1 MLNNYLKLA
10 WRNLLKDR
18 QFSLLNL
25 LGLSVGLACTLLI
38 GLWIADE
45 YGMEKYNPN
54 DARLYQV
61 MTNNKT
67 SNGLQTGMY
76 TPGILAKALKA
87 EFPEVEDAST
97 VLPASWFNDPN
108 TPSGVVTIADK
119 KLNATP
125 QFVDSNYFH
134 LFSCPILEGDRSRLF
149 ADKQGVFMSASLAKT
164 LFGTTNDLIGKV
176 IHFDQYDFTGDYEIR
191 GIFQPNPP
199 NAIEKPDLLFNFD
212 LALERRSGLQ
222 QWYNAD
228 PHTFVLLKPGANLS
242 SLNHKLDHYILAKQG
257 GKTGGWDPQLF
268 LSRFSDRYLY
278 DHYEN
283 GVQSGGRIVYV
294 KLFTIIA
301 LFILI
306 IACINFMNLSPARAA
321 FRAKEVGIKK
331 VVGASR
337 GTLILQYLGESVLL
351 SVASLLVALAICEL
365 FLPVFNEITGKHLT
379 LRFAPTLILA
389 LAGITLLTGLFAG
402 SYPALYLSAFRPV
415 DALKGTARFRT
426 RTSVS
431 KQLGRSSIKTSWGE
445 LWARKGLVV
454 FQFTL
459 SVLFIAGVLIVY
471 RQVSYIQSRDLGYN
485 RDHVID
491 FNIPIKLDSTYLVH
505 AASFVNELNNIPG
518 VVSAGSHAHNLTGDH
533 GGISGVSW
541 VGKDPGLD
549 IEYANIEIGQNFL
562 QTIGI
567 RLKEGRYFS
576 QNMQHEIIMNETAIK
591 AMGLKNPIGT
601 VVRFWDEKREIIG
614 VAADFNFESLYQPIK
629 PAFFRCYPVTN
640 SVIVRLKTGAEAQT
654 IAGVRK
660 AFMRFNPGMTF
671 EYRYLDED
679 YQKLYSSEIR
689 IGILS
694 RYFAGLAILISCLGL
709 FGLAAF
715 TASRRQKEIGI
726 RKVIGASVTQL
737 VYLVSKEFLWLV
749 ALALAIAFPIAWLGM
764 NAWLNE
770 FTYRTRIT
778 ADLFWLTGATV
789 IAITLFTISYQSIS
803 AAMANPVKSL
813 RSE

>member
-1 MLNNYLKLA
+1 
-10 WRNLLKDR
+10 
-18 QFSLLNL
+18 
-25 LGLSVGLACTLLI
+25 
-38 GLWIADE
+38 
-45 YGMEKYNPN
+45 
-54 DARLYQV
+54 
-61 MTNNKT
+61 
-67 SNGLQTGMY
+67 
-76 TPGILAKALKA
+76 
-87 EFPEVEDAST
+87 
-97 VLPASWFNDPN
+97 
-108 TPSGVVTIADK
+108 
-119 KLNATP
+119 
-125 QFVDSNYFH
+125 
-134 LFSCPILEGDRSRLF
+134 
-149 ADKQGVFMSASLAKT
+149 
-164 LFGTTNDLIGKV
+164 
-176 IHFDQYDFTGDYEIR
+176 
-191 GIFQPNPP
+191 
-199 NAIEKPDLLFNFD
+199 
-212 LALERRSGLQ
+212 
-222 QWYNAD
+222 
-228 PHTFVLLKPGANLS
+228 
-242 SLNHKLDHYILAKQG
+242 
-257 GKTGGWDPQLF
+257 
-268 LSRFSDRYLY
+268 LY

-306 IACINFMNLSPARAA
+306 IACINFMNLSTARAA

>member
-1 MLNNYLKLA
+1 MIRNYLKLA

-25 LGLSVGLACTLLI
+25 LGISVGLACALLI

-76 TPGILAKALKA
+76 TPGVLAKALRA
-87 EFPEVEDAST
+87 GFPEVEDASV

-108 TPSGVVTIADK
+108 TPSGVLAYGDK
-119 KLNATP
+119 KLNTTP
-125 QFVDSNYFH
+125 QLVDSNFFH
-134 LFSCPILEGDRSRLF
+134 LFSCLILEGDRSRLF
-149 ADKQGVFMSASLAKT
+149 ADKQGILISASIARR
-164 LFGTTNDLIGKV
+164 LFGTTQNLIGKV

-199 NAIEKPDLLFNFD
+199 NASEQPDLLFNFD
-212 LALERRSGLQ
+212 LALERRPGLQ

-228 PHTFVLLKPGANLS
+228 PQTFVLLKPGANLAA
-242 SLNHKLDHYILAKQG
+242 LNGKLTHYLLAKQG
-257 GKTGGWDPQLF
+257 GKGWDAQLF

-283 GVQSGGRIVYV
+283 GQQSGGRIVYV
-294 KLFTIIA
+294 RIFTIIA
-301 LFILI
+301 IFILI
-306 IACINFMNLSPARAA
+306 IACINFMNLSTARAA
-321 FRAKEVGIKK
+321 QRAKEVGIKK
-331 VVGASR
+331 VVGAGR

-351 SVASLLVALAICEL
+351 SVASLIVALAICEL
-365 FLPVFNEITGKHLT
+365 LLPVFNNITGKQLVLH
-379 LRFAPTLILA
+379 FAPALLLA

-402 SYPALYLSAFRPV
+402 SYPAFYLSAFRPV
-415 DALKGTARFRT
+415 AVLKGT
-426 RTSVS
+426 
-431 KQLGRSSIKTSWGE
+431 LKTSLAE

-459 SVLFIAGVLIVY
+459 SILFIAGVLIVY

-491 FNIPIKLDSTYLVH
+491 FNIPIKMDSSYLVH

-518 VVSAGSHAHNLTGDH
+518 VVNAGSHAHNLTGGH
-533 GGISGVSW
+533 GAISGVKW
-541 VGKDPGLD
+541 AGEPPGMD
-549 IEYANIEIGQNFL
+549 IEFANIEIGANFL
-562 QTIGI
+562 QTVGI
-567 RLKEGRYFS
+567 RLKAGRYFS

-601 VVRFWDEKREIIG
+601 VIRFWDETREIVG
-614 VAADFNFESLYQPIK
+614 VAADFNFESLYRPVK
-629 PAFFRCYPVTN
+629 PAFFRCYPVAN
-640 SVIVRLKTGAEAQT
+640 YVSVRVKTGAEAQT
-654 IAGVRK
+654 IAAIRK
-660 AFMRFNPGMTF
+660 AYMSFNPGMTF
-671 EYRYLDED
+671 EYKYLNED
-679 YQKLYSSEIR
+679 YRKLYSSEIR
-689 IGILS
+689 IGVLS

-715 TASRRQKEIGI
+715 SASRRQKELGI

-737 VYLVSKEFLWLV
+737 AYLVSKEFLGLV
-749 ALALAIAFPIAWLGM
+749 LLAMGIAFPLAWLAM
-764 NAWLNE
+764 NSWLHE
-770 FTYRTRIT
+770 FAYRTSIT
-778 ADLFWLTGATV
+778 ADIFWITGVTTLL
-789 IAITLFTISYQSIS
+789 ITLFTISYQSIS
-803 AAMANPVKSL
+803 AALANPAKSL

>member
-1 MLNNYLKLA
+1 MLSNYLKLA

-25 LGLSVGLACTLLI
+25 LGLSVGLACALLI

-54 DARLYQV
+54 DARLYQI

-87 EFPEVEDAST
+87 EFPEVEDASV

-108 TPSGVVTIADK
+108 TPSGVVTSGDK

-134 LFSCPILEGDRSRLF
+134 LFSSPILEGDQHSLF
-149 ADKQGVFMSASLAKT
+149 ADKQGVVMSAALAQT
-164 LFGTTNDLIGKV
+164 LFGTTHDLVGKV
-176 IHFDQYDFTGDYEIR
+176 IHFDQSDFTGDYEIR

-199 NAIEKPDLLFNFD
+199 NATEKPDLLFNFD

-228 PHTFVLLKPGANLS
+228 PHTFVLLRPGANLKA
-242 SLNHKLDHYILAKQG
+242 LNHKLDHYILAKQG
-257 GKTGGWDPQLF
+257 GKAGGWDPQLF
-268 LSRFSDRYLY
+268 LIRFSDRYLY
-278 DHYEN
+278 NNYEN
-283 GVQSGGRIVYV
+283 GIQSGGRIVYA
-294 KLFTIIA
+294 KLLTIIA

-306 IACINFMNLSPARAA
+306 IACINFMNLSTARAA
-321 FRAKEVGIKK
+321 SRAKEVGIKK
-331 VVGASR
+331 VVGAGR
-337 GTLILQYLGESVLL
+337 TTLILQYLGESILL

-365 FLPVFNEITGKHLT
+365 LLPVFNRITGKQLT
-379 LRFAPTLILA
+379 LHFGPTLVLA
-389 LAGITLLTGLFAG
+389 LAIITLLTGLLAG
-402 SYPALYLSAFRPV
+402 SYPAFYLSAFRPV
-415 DALKGTARFRT
+415 AVLKGT
-426 RTSVS
+426 
-431 KQLGRSSIKTSWGE
+431 IKTSLSE

-459 SVLFIAGVLIVY
+459 SILFIAGVLIIY
-471 RQVSYIQSRDLGYN
+471 RQISYIQSRDLGYN

-491 FNIPIKLDSTYLVH
+491 FNIPIKQDSTYLVH

-518 VVSAGSHAHNLTGDH
+518 VVSAGSHSHNLTGDH
-533 GGISGVSW
+533 GGISGLKW
-541 VGKDPGLD
+541 VGKDPSLD
-549 IEYANIEIGQNFL
+549 IEFANIEIGQNFL
-562 QTIGI
+562 QTIGV
-567 RLKEGRYFS
+567 RLKAGRYFS
-576 QNMQHEIIMNETAIK
+576 RNMQHEIIMNETAIK

-601 VVRFWDEKREIIG
+601 VVRFWDETREIVG
-614 VAADFNFESLYQPIK
+614 VAADFNFESLYQPVK

-640 SVIVRLKTGAEAQT
+640 SVIIRIKTGGETQA
-654 IAGVRK
+654 IAGIRK
-660 AFMRFNPGMTF
+660 AFMSFNPGMDF

-679 YQKLYSSEIR
+679 YQKLYASEIR

-715 TASRRQKEIGI
+715 TASRRQKELGI

-770 FTYRTRIT
+770 FTYRTHVT

-789 IAITLFTISYQSIS
+789 VVITLLTISYQSIS
-803 AAMANPVKSL
+803 AALANPVKSL

>member
-1 MLNNYLKLA
+1 MSCEFGNFFARTFLTNAQNMIRNYLKLA

-25 LGLSVGLACTLLI
+25 LGLSVGLACALLI

-67 SNGLQTGMY
+67 SNGLETGMY
-76 TPGILAKALKA
+76 TPGILAKSLRA
-87 EFPEVEDAST
+87 EFPEIADASV

-108 TPSGVVTIADK
+108 TPSGVLTYGDK

-125 QFVDSNYFH
+125 QLVDSNFFH
-134 LFSCPILEGDRSRLF
+134 LFSCPVLEGDYRRLF
-149 ADKQGVFMSASLAKT
+149 GDKRGIFISASIAQR
-164 LFGTTNDLIGKV
+164 LFGTAQNLIGKI
-176 IHFDQYDFTGDYEIR
+176 IHFEQNDFTGDYEIR

-212 LALERRSGLQ
+212 LALEKRSGLKE
-222 QWYNAD
+222 WGNSD
-228 PHTFVLLKPGANLS
+228 PHTFVLLDPNANLAT
-242 SLNHKLDHYILAKQG
+242 LNEKLSHYLVTKLG
-257 GKTGGWDPQLF
+257 GKGPYPQLF
-268 LSRFSDRYLY
+268 LRKFSDRYLY
-278 DHYEN
+278 DRYEN

-301 LFILI
+301 IFILI
-306 IACINFMNLSPARAA
+306 IACINFMNLSTARAA
-321 FRAKEVGIKK
+321 QRAREVGIKK
-331 VVGASR
+331 VVGAGR

-351 SVASLLVALAICEL
+351 SVASVLVALALTEML
-365 FLPVFNEITGKHLT
+365 LPVFNGITGKELT
-379 LRFAPTLILA
+379 LHFGPTLLLE

-402 SYPALYLSAFRPV
+402 SYPAFYLSAFRPV
-415 DALKGTARFRT
+415 AVLKGT
-426 RTSVS
+426 
-431 KQLGRSSIKTSWGE
+431 IKTSWSE
-445 LWARKGLVV
+445 LLARKGLVV

-459 SVLFIAGVLIVY
+459 SVLFIAGVLIIY

-485 RDHVID
+485 REHVID
-491 FNIPIKLDSTYLVH
+491 FNIPGSIDSAYIVH
-505 AASFVNELNNIPG
+505 AAGFVSELNNLPG
-518 VVSAGSHAHNLTGDH
+518 VVNAGSHYHNLTGDH
-533 GGISGVSW
+533 GGIGGVSW
-541 VGKDPGLD
+541 PGKDPALH
-549 IEYANIEIGQNFL
+549 IEFANIEVGQNFL

-567 RLKEGRYFS
+567 KLKAGRYFS
-576 QNMQHEIIMNETAIK
+576 QNMDHEIIMNETAIK
-591 AMGLKNPIGT
+591 AMGLKDPLGK

-614 VAADFNFESLYQPIK
+614 VAADFNFESLYQPVK

-640 SVIVRLKTGAEAQT
+640 WVIVRLQTGNEAQT
-654 IAGVRK
+654 IARIRK
-660 AFMRFNPGMTF
+660 AFVAFMPGMAF

-715 TASRRQKEIGI
+715 TASRRQKELGI
-726 RKVIGASVTQL
+726 RKVIGASVSQL

-749 ALALAIAFPIAWLGM
+749 ALAIAIAFPLAWLGM

-770 FTYRTRIT
+770 FAYRTRVT

-789 IAITLFTISYQSIS
+789 MAITLLTISYQSIS
-803 AAMANPVKSL
+803 AALANPVKSL